1 MSYSV
6 IFKREGAEE
15 FEKSLT
21 LSLAAIN
28 AIDTKI
34 CDIEFVDGIKF
45 TGDIWRFYN
54 NDIVKVSIV
63 RDDRIIRFDIK
74 VISSIDDEEYG
85 NDITIDI
92 DCDQIYS
99 VIHTPYMKY
108 KEEN

>member
-45 TGDIWRFYN
+45 TGDVWRFYD
-54 NDIVKVSIV
+54 NDIIKVSILHDHQFAKFYIQV
-63 RDDRIIRFDIK
+63 E
-74 VISSIDDEEYG
+74 VYG
-85 NDITIDI
+85 ELITARSHEIYI
-92 DCDQIYS
+92 CIPWNQIYS
-99 VIHTPYMKY
+99 IISA
-108 KEEN
+108 

>member
-6 IFKREGAEE
+6 IFTREGAEA

-45 TGDIWRFYN
+45 TGDVWRFYC
-54 NDIVKVSIV
+54 NDIVNVNILH
-63 RDDRIIRFDIK
+63 DHQFARFYIHVKIGADNEPIYPEIC
-74 VISSIDDEEYG
+74 VCIPW
-85 NDITIDI
+85 N
-92 DCDQIYS
+92 QIYS
-99 VIHTPYMKY
+99 IISA
-108 KEEN
+108 

>member
-45 TGDIWRFYN
+45 TGDVWRCYD
-54 NDIVKVSIV
+54 NDIVKFSILE
-63 RDDRIIRFDIK
+63 DHQFARFYIQ
-74 VISSIDDEEYG
+74 VEVYGDDETVWSHEICICIPW
-85 NDITIDI
+85 N
-92 DCDQIYS
+92 QIYS
-99 VIHTPYMKY
+99 IISDSIG
-108 KEEN
+108 

>member
-6 IFKREGAEE
+6 IFTREGAEA

-45 TGDIWRFYN
+45 TGDVWRFYD
-54 NDIVKVSIV
+54 NDVVKVSILHDHQFAKFCIQLKIDV
-63 RDDRIIRFDIK
+63 
-74 VISSIDDEEYG
+74 DDE
-85 NDITIDI
+85 TISHEI
-92 DCDQIYS
+92 CVCIPWNQIYS
-99 VIHTPYMKY
+99 IISA
-108 KEEN
+108 